1 MSSILREDQYFDNE
15 ADFCVVWNEDS
26 KAEIEQ
32 LFLDHRISYFVKEE
46 PKPWYRRLLSLRRY
60 PDAYVIR
67 INSRDIARA
76 AQLVEGIEDVEITGR
91 IPQEDWSPKEKLR
104 RLREAEE
111 RARQQAEE
119 EELLRQAQEEEELA
133 ETEHSGEPQA
143 ETDPAEEIPVE
154 AAYPDG
160 TGTAHYAKQED
171 PGQDGEEDPYE
182 GLTVGD
188 LIHSD
193 KE

>member
-32 LFLDHRISYFVKEE
+32 IFLDHRISYFVKEE
-46 PKPWYRRLLSLRRY
+46 PKPWYRKLLSFKRY

-91 IPQEDWSPKEKLR
+91 IPQR
-104 RLREAEE
+104 AGAAAGRGRGAAAECAGGKGG
-111 RARQQAEE
+111 ARGVAG
-119 EELLRQAQEEEELA
+119 RCCAR
-133 ETEHSGEPQA
+133 G
-143 ETDPAEEIPVE
+143 
-154 AAYPDG
+154 
-160 TGTAHYAKQED
+160 
-171 PGQDGEEDPYE
+171 
-182 GLTVGD
+182 
-188 LIHSD
+188 
-193 KE
+193 

>member
-32 LFLDHRISYFVKEE
+32 IFLDHRISYFVKEE
-46 PKPWYRRLLSLRRY
+46 PKPWYRKLLSFKRY

-91 IPQEDWSPKEKLR
+91 IPRRRKMLRTRMKIRMRTGSGLRSTIRGMIWSTIQ
-104 RLREAEE
+104 
-111 RARQQAEE
+111 ARI
-119 EELLRQAQEEEELA
+119 R
-133 ETEHSGEPQA
+133 TKG
-143 ETDPAEEIPVE
+143 
-154 AAYPDG
+154 
-160 TGTAHYAKQED
+160 
-171 PGQDGEEDPYE
+171 
-182 GLTVGD
+182 
-188 LIHSD
+188 
-193 KE
+193 

>member
-32 LFLDHRISYFVKEE
+32 IFLDHRISYFVKEE
-46 PKPWYRRLLSLRRY
+46 PKPWYRKLLSFKRY

-76 AQLVEGIEDVEITGR
+76 TQLVEGIEDVEITGR

-111 RARQQAEE
+111 RERQQAEE
-119 EELLRQAQEEEELA
+119 EELLRNAQEEEEALA
-133 ETEHSGEPQA
+133 AS
-143 ETDPAEEIPVE
+143 
-154 AAYPDG
+154 
-160 TGTAHYAKQED
+160 QED
-171 PGQDGEEDPYE
+171 AAHEAEDPHADQEWAAEHDSGHDLEHDSGEDPYE

-193 KE
+193 DSDKE

>member
-119 EELLRQAQEEEELA
+119 EELLRQAQEEEEPA
-133 ETEHSGEPQA
+133 PDSPFSIGTET
-143 ETDPAEEIPVE
+143 
-154 AAYPDG
+154 AYPEE
-160 TGTAHYAKQED
+160 TGTAHYAKPED